1 VDGEP
6 QAPEALGEGEQAV
19 TGRPRAALAI
29 LLALV
34 IPACAYMPV
43 RTGTRPRIEFV
54 ETALEVGETRR
65 GQVLEILGPP
75 DGAGRAS
82 LPMHPEPRAVWNYT
96 EQDASWERISY
107 RFLLLFFDD
116 EVLSGYL
123 WYTIEDVSFSNSA
136 PQWLRAGMESP

>member
-1 VDGEP
+1 
-6 QAPEALGEGEQAV
+6 V
-19 TGRPRAALAI
+19 TGWLRAALAI
-29 LLALV
+29 LLVLV

-43 RTGTRPRIEFV
+43 HTGTRPRIELV

-96 EQDASWERISY
+96 EQDASWEQISF

-116 EVLSGYL
+116 EVLSGYV
-123 WYTIEDVSFSNSA
+123 WYTIEDVSVFNST
-136 PQWLRAGMESP
+136 PQWLRAAMESP

>member
-1 VDGEP
+1 
-6 QAPEALGEGEQAV
+6 V
-19 TGRPRAALAI
+19 TDRRRTVVAI
-29 LLALV
+29 LLALAV
-34 IPACAYMPV
+34 PACAFMPV
-43 RTGTRPRIEFV
+43 RAGTRPRIELV

-96 EQDASWERISY
+96 EQDASWDRISF
-107 RFLLLFFDD
+107 RSLLLFFDD

-136 PQWLRAGMESP
+136 PQWLRKTMEKP

>member
-1 VDGEP
+1 
-6 QAPEALGEGEQAV
+6 V
-19 TGRPRAALAI
+19 TGRLRAALAI
-29 LLALV
+29 LLVLA
-34 IPACAYMPV
+34 IPACAAIPV
-43 RTGTRPRIEFV
+43 RTGTRPRIELV

-96 EQDASWERISY
+96 EQDASWDRISF
-107 RFLLLFFDD
+107 RSLLLFFDD

-123 WYTIEDVSFSNSA
+123 WYTIEDVSFSNST
-136 PQWLRAGMESP
+136 PQWLRAAMEKP

>member
-1 VDGEP
+1 M
-6 QAPEALGEGEQAV
+6 

-43 RTGTRPRIEFV
+43 RTGTRPRIELV

-96 EQDASWERISY
+96 EQDASWDRISF
-107 RFLLLFFDD
+107 RSLLLFFDD

-123 WYTIEDVSFSNSA
+123 WYTIDDVSFSNSA
-136 PQWLRAGMESP
+136 PQWLRKTMEKP

>member
-1 VDGEP
+1 MKGW
-6 QAPEALGEGEQAV
+6 
-19 TGRPRAALAI
+19 RRATAAI
-29 LLALV
+29 LLALAM
-34 IPACAYMPV
+34 PACVYMPV
-43 RTGTRPRIEFV
+43 RTGTRPRIELV

-96 EQDASWERISY
+96 EQDASWD
-107 RFLLLFFDD
+107 RFSFRSLLLFFDD

-123 WYTIEDVSFSNSA
+123 WYTIEDVSVSNSA
-136 PQWLRAGMESP
+136 PQWLRATMEKP